1 MACLIYTI
9 ASIFLVVSITGIPIC
24 SYILSEYLNL
34 KTYYP
39 TNCTGTLNYTYD
51 NNIIGYYQCSVR
63 SQSFGQEVILS
74 NPPFNYHFE
83 MVSLSDCN
91 KWHDAMQNG
100 SFACYLS
107 TNHDAVLD
115 GYTVLDSI
123 TGWAI
128 GLSIGC
134 LLFIISMLL
143 FFFQCSRNTRTPL
156 F

>member
-24 SYILSEYLNL
+24 SYILS
-34 KTYYP
+34 
-39 TNCTGTLNYTYD
+39 
-51 NNIIGYYQCSVR
+51 QCSVR